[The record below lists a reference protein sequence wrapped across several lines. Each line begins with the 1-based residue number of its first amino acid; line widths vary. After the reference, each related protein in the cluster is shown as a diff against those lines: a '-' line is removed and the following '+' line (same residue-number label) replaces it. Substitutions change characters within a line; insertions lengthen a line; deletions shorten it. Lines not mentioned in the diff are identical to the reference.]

1 MGFSPY
7 GSAAYAC
14 ALAERRPKHLVLIL
28 AREFASNL
36 ATPALIANEA
46 GRLVFFNEAAEA
58 LFGRPF
64 AGVGEVPID
73 EFTAS
78 IRPRTRDSE
87 PLPPERRPARRANHE
102 TFMITSADGIDREIS
117 VTGVPLFA
125 HADEFVGVMT
135 IFWRE

>member
-1 MGFSPY
+1 VNDEG
-7 GSAAYAC
+7 
-14 ALAERRPKHLVLIL
+14 K
-28 AREFASNL
+28 
-36 ATPALIANEA
+36 
-46 GRLVFFNEAAEA
+46 LVFFNDAAEA

-78 IRPRTRDSE
+78 FKPRTRDSE
-87 PLPPERRPARRANHE
+87 PLPAERRPARIALAERRAVHE
-102 TFMITSADGIDREIS
+102 RFMITGADGIDREIS

>member
-1 MGFSPY
+1 MS
-7 GSAAYAC
+7 
-14 ALAERRPKHLVLIL
+14 LDQQRPKHLVLIL

-36 ATPALIANEA
+36 ATPTMIVNEA
-46 GRLVFFNEAAEA
+46 GRLVFFNDAAEA

-78 IRPRTRDSE
+78 LRPRTRDSAAAA
-87 PLPPERRPARRANHE
+87 ERRPARIALDERRAVHE

-117 VTGVPLFA
+117 VTGSCSSPTPTSSS
-125 HADEFVGVMT
+125 GS
-135 IFWRE
+135 

>member
-1 MGFSPY
+1 M
-7 GSAAYAC
+7 
-14 ALAERRPKHLVLIL
+14 RPP
-28 AREFASNL
+28 
-36 ATPALIANEA
+36 TLIANEA
-46 GRLVFFNEAAEA
+46 GRLVFFNDAAEA

-78 IRPRTRDSE
+78 LRPRTRDSE
-87 PLPPERRPARRANHE
+87 PLPPERRPARIAFDERRAVHE
-102 TFMITSADGIDREIS
+102 KFMITSADGIDREIS
-117 VTGVPLFA
+117 VTGFPLFA

>member
-1 MGFSPY
+1 MLLLRLGSPPY

-36 ATPALIANEA
+36 ATPTLIANEA
-46 GRLVFFNEAAEA
+46 GRLVFFNDAAEA

-78 IRPRTRDSE
+78 LRPRTRDWSRSR
-87 PLPPERRPARRANHE
+87 PSGGRRESRS
-102 TFMITSADGIDREIS
+102 TSAARS
-117 VTGVPLFA
+117 T
-125 HADEFVGVMT
+125 
-135 IFWRE
+135 RSS